1 MNISA
6 SNQSLE
12 NIIIRQEKEKK
23 RPSFASVFEKI
34 NKRTANMNRM
44 TPLNNVLTNEQ
55 LFRYYLK
62 ETDPK
67 LQVSDD
73 VFGEDEP
80 TTLAD
85 LITNKSLNMSKVNQ
99 TIQTDDGD
107 DDDDM
112 GKEDKSTQIEYEDN
126 QLVPYNDEPLID
138 QSKSFVD
145 RSSFLELSG
154 SYQKLNNAVSLKE
167 FVDNYELEKSFSEL
181 DRLPFNKK
189 EAAQR
194 HSGELFSKL
203 AENNAELGF
212 ATDEYKSSLNPMYE
226 GSTDDFL
233 SSIVGYSPDASSK
246 KTEKLQDT
254 LIEAGADP
262 KEIESLSPIKP
273 ARTIKPVQPT
283 KLVKQLVG
291 AKSNS
296 KEFGPDLI
304 EATWQEKRDHTAN
317 ELYYLQR
324 GEAKPLSGEFYYI
337 RDDPLWR
344 PTQKRGN
351 WKEWAKAK
359 YDKHDWNDDTTS
371 YRASTAISSAIKGH
385 LVRNRIRD
393 VKGLVN
399 DAMDKA
405 GNDAVSLTSVVKR
418 GRPAGSKNKVITPTN
433 MKTRSKAKNP
443 ETEGFV

>member
-34 NKRTANMNRM
+34 NKRTANMNRI

-67 LQVSDD
+67 LKVSDD

-126 QLVPYNDEPLID
+126 QLVPYNEPLIG
-138 QSKSFVD
+138 QPKSLTD
-145 RSSFLELSG
+145 SFLELSG

-212 ATDEYKSSLNPMYE
+212 VNDEYKSSLNPMYE

-273 ARTIKPVQPT
+273 ARTIKPT

-296 KEFGPDLI
+296 KQFGPDLI

-344 PTQKRGN
+344 PSNRRGGN
-351 WKEWAKAK
+351 WKAWAKSK
-359 YDKHDWNDDTTS
+359 YDKHDIYDDKVFDRS
-371 YRASTAISSAIKGH
+371 STAISSAVKGH
-385 LVRNRIRD
+385 FVRNRIRD
-393 VKGLVN
+393 VKGIVNDLVN

-418 GRPAGSKNKVITPTN
+418 GRPLGSKNKVITPTN
-433 MKTRSKAKNP
+433 MRTRSSKD
-443 ETEGFV
+443 TEGFV